1 MNKSSFGIT
10 HTNYEMET
18 RGDELPLSGNLLQ
31 SLRLH
36 RHPIRATHTPDMGHI
51 LPPNITEL
59 VQLLTLDQ
67 EVTAT
72 NQFDVDM
79 SPNPAIEG
87 EIIQAISTK
96 RMPKQVTSP

>member
-31 SLRLH
+31 SLRPH
-36 RHPIRATHTPDMGHI
+36 RHSIRATHTLDMGHN
-51 LPPNITEL
+51 LPLNITEL
-59 VQLLTLDQ
+59 IQLLTLDQ
-67 EVTAT
+67 EVRAT

-79 SPNPAIEG
+79 SLNLAIEG
-87 EIIQAISTK
+87 EIIQAASTK
-96 RMPKQVTSP
+96 RILQQATSP